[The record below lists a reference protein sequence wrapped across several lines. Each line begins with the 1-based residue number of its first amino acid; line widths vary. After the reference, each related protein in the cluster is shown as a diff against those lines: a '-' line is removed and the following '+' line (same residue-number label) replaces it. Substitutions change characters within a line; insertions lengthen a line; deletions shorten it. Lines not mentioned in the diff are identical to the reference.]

1 MTKTRPDQVQLPR
14 VAKGK
19 RPHFFDNPDID
30 QMMTF
35 ILELMTEFSV
45 MRDRLD
51 VVERL
56 LDQHGVVTR
65 EAIESFHDEK
75 VDTER
80 AAWRKDFI
88 ARVLRMHASE

>member
-1 MTKTRPDQVQLPR
+1 MSKIRPGQVQLPR
-14 VAKGK
+14 VSKGK
-19 RPHFFDNPDID
+19 RPHFFDDPNID

-35 ILELMTEFSV
+35 ILELMTEVSV

-51 VVERL
+51 IVERL
-56 LDQHGVVTR
+56 LDQHGMVTR

-75 VDTER
+75 VDAER

-88 ARVLRMHASE
+88 ARVLRMHATD